1 MTEAFDRLCK
11 EITQM
16 GYKIRREDVP
26 ISCGIVMQ
34 LCDIEAYV
42 RQLYPMAPE
51 EVYGRIEEYAS
62 DLDQVNIS
70 VREAMGLIHDAG
82 GKTVWAHPFC
92 TSQRFHKIRMSR
104 EEILDALPQMKER
117 VWTVL
122 KRIIWILLRKSA
134 AGCVMLLPGTD

>member
-1 MTEAFDRLCK
+1 
-11 EITQM
+11 M

-34 LCDIEAYV
+34 LCDIEAYI

-70 VREAMGLIHDAG
+70 VREESYFQDRRRGRQLLQGDHGSDCM
-82 GKTVWAHPFC
+82 
-92 TSQRFHKIRMSR
+92 R
-104 EEILDALPQMKER
+104 EA
-117 VWTVL
+117 
-122 KRIIWILLRKSA
+122 
-134 AGCVMLLPGTD
+134 